1 MPRTPTKGS
10 VDRNN
15 VVSVMET
22 QALAVLL
29 QVFED
34 NKPRRR

>member
-22 QALAVLL
+22 QALALFASGV
-29 QVFED
+29 
-34 NKPRRR
+34 